1 VPYDSERI
9 SRVVAA
15 LVINPRTNPGGAGR
29 NPSSDGHPVAAKSIG
44 RAGWMFPTRDSSSG
58 TT

>member
-1 VPYDSERI
+1 MPYISERI
-9 SRVVAA
+9 SRVAA
-15 LVINPRTNPGGAGR
+15 ELVINPRTNLASAGR
-29 NPSSDGHPVAAKSIG
+29 NPSSNGRPVAAKSIR

>member
-1 VPYDSERI
+1 
-9 SRVVAA
+9 VVAA
-15 LVINPRTNPGGAGR
+15 LVINPKTNPASAGR
-29 NPSSDGHPVAAKSIG
+29 NPASNGHPVAAKSIR